1 MLTYS
6 LTLTY
11 LLTYVLTHQVYLADD
26 GTLTY
31 LRPTYLLTYVLTHQV
46 YLADDG
52 TITGEHASEC
62 ILPSTFGLTPATLTH
77 GNRAQKA

>member
-1 MLTYS
+1 MYMFAAYVMKYVAHSPAHVLTYS
-6 LTLTY
+6 LALTQY
-11 LLTYVLTHQVYLADD
+11 LLAHL
-26 GTLTY
+26 
-31 LRPTYLLTYVLTHQV
+31 LTHQV